1 MPIVTPFNREIIN
14 SDVDLYMEGLI
25 DEEPVVKTKNKTLGK
40 NIQQEKRKNNHYYN
54 GYQMKSYVG
63 DGGSDYYAWKKRA
76 VVHEGEYV
84 KYNGQII
91 LA

>member
-1 MPIVTPFNREIIN
+1 
-14 SDVDLYMEGLI
+14 
-25 DEEPVVKTKNKTLGK
+25 
-40 NIQQEKRKNNHYYN
+40 
-54 GYQMKSYVG
+54 MKSYVG